1 MEQQTSAGSLGLKK
15 DGTNVQGDLDKRESK
30 DAVGQQLARTNGAS
44 HDQNG
49 RQANGTP
56 VSPSNMQMSNGNHSH
71 SGSAAHANSVPPQLD
86 DSWRHGPSNKSMG
99 KLIDRLTQQTY
110 HDLND
115 TLAKMSEIPQ
125 QQDAPQTNGVVH
137 GQQDTSQASLKKKE
151 ILMTF
156 LNDTRD
162 RFTKM
167 AVLSDWAR
175 NNASEMAQLIT
186 VKVWQ
191 DAQRA
196 AHANAAYSIG
206 EIKRKMIDF
215 KVPAPNIEG
224 AMELLATGKASW
236 IPDLGYIPP
245 KRLTPQQLLKTLKDM
260 NFALATRLNLHEDLP
275 PHMQDFQIADGRA
288 TFHVPGEF
296 QVDVAVA
303 DEDTSS
309 PFYFIDLRFDFSPSP
324 ADLHDQLRAHLEPRI
339 NATLAKDGLKGCY
352 DFLHNFILT
361 HKISVLAEQARQ
373 LARYGKWVEC
383 IKPEHLRRT
392 LVVQYWATLPGA
404 KNWFEVG
411 IESGRPKRGS
421 RVAPSPKLSVRWFRR
436 GNEVKDEQ
444 LEFNWD
450 TLSFEACLL
459 HVIGKHC
466 SGKLAAA
473 ENGLKA
479 LAGLS
484 SDLKTN
490 LAIDGGASQGARL
503 SIELSGM
510 RAPLTVQLEQTTGQL
525 ILSPPSTVTRTC
537 EKTLNTDANADIS
550 RVLASCA
557 CRTVQE
563 QVRKQAEMLD
573 WQEIRSS
580 ANSRSVFGNDSWQ
593 RSVFLLPGWGQNWAI
608 AVSFGLSGQSWL
620 IVQVAAPHADERG
633 RQVRDIKSASPI
645 SFELKTTDSSRQATG
660 YTRAMLLQLERS
672 GMAEVSRNVFS
683 RDLDTLHIK
692 HDFEKKPASL
702 TGAASSSRTRS
713 SEPVFLH
720 FTSLMRPTDDK
731 KWKRWA
737 ADIVRLFNHGI
748 EGSEALSAGEL
759 GNVRH
764 DVRLSLEPGK
774 FKRLRQT
781 LTRSRENGIAFNG
794 TGGLAMQLRTPF
806 GETFL
811 DRLRRRLQSIERL
824 DRYVTV
830 LHRLS
835 FHCTTVTLS
844 KLAFTYSEVPP
855 LSAQLTS
862 GADGNGPVQLKL
874 EPTDSNP
881 HCRVRISLEQLL
893 NSKDVNAFESFAHI
907 LPLTLPFLKT
917 VERLEAAH
925 ASKRSLAVR
934 TRTST
939 WYTIAYKAPLPACT
953 FDVRARGR
961 QQGNTTSVKWHL
973 TETKTPEST
982 KAEGWKEGIDKFWH
996 QKGDRWFG
1004 LGDSLIADSQ
1014 GIEAALKDLNELV
1027 QTFESAADHP
1037 TEQAAPASTSGST
1050 TAPPPAASSNA
1061 NQPHPGKPSHQPS
1074 QAPTK
1079 PASSDHSVDPK
1090 QAAAHKEGQ
1099 GQKKDVIE
1107 LD

>member
-15 DGTNVQGDLDKRESK
+15 DGTNVQSDLGNQDSK
-30 DAVGQQLARTNGAS
+30 GAVAQQLAHTNGAS
-44 HDQNG
+44 HEQNG
-49 RQANGTP
+49 RHANGTP
-56 VSPSNMQMSNGNHSH
+56 MSPSNMHMSNGDHSH
-71 SGSAAHANSVPPQLD
+71 SGSTADAPSVPPQLD

-125 QQDAPQTNGVVH
+125 QQDAPQTNGLIPN
-137 GQQDTSQASLKKKE
+137 QQDTSQASLKKKE

-175 NNASEMAQLIT
+175 NNANEMAQLIT

-206 EIKRKMIDF
+206 EMKRKMIDF

-245 KRLTPQQLLKTLKDM
+245 KRLSPQQLLKTLKDM

-275 PHMQDFQIADGRA
+275 PHMQAFQIADGRA

-296 QVDVAVA
+296 QVDIAVA
-303 DEDTSS
+303 DEDTTS

-339 NATLAKDGLKGCY
+339 NASLAKDGLKGCY

-373 LARYGKWVEC
+373 LARYGKWVDC
-383 IKPEHLRRT
+383 IKPEYLRRT
-392 LVVQYWATLPGA
+392 LVVQYWATLPGP
-404 KNWFEVG
+404 KNWFEIG

-421 RVAPSPKLSVRWFRR
+421 RAGPSPKLSVRWFRR
-436 GNEVKDEQ
+436 GSEVKDEQ
-444 LEFNWD
+444 LEFDWG
-450 TLSFEACLL
+450 TLDFEACLL
-459 HVIGKHC
+459 QVLGKHC
-466 SGKLAAA
+466 SGKLGAA
-473 ENGLKA
+473 ENVLKA
-479 LAGLS
+479 LSALS
-484 SDLKTN
+484 SDLKTT
-490 LAIDGGASQGARL
+490 LTIGSGASQGARL
-503 SIELSGM
+503 NIELSGM
-510 RAPLTVQLEQTTGQL
+510 RTPLTVQLEQTTGQL
-525 ILSPPSTVTRTC
+525 IISPPSAVTRMC
-537 EKTLNTDANADIS
+537 ERTLNADANVDVS
-550 RVLASCA
+550 KVLASCA
-557 CRTVQE
+557 CQAVQE

-573 WQEIRSS
+573 WQEFRSS
-580 ANSRSVFGNDSWQ
+580 ANSRGVFGPDSWQ
-593 RSVFLLPGWGQNWAI
+593 RSVFLLPGWGQNWAV
-608 AVSFGLSGQSWL
+608 AVSFGLGGQSWFV
-620 IVQVAAPHADERG
+620 VQVTAPHADERG

-645 SFELKTTDSSRQATG
+645 SCELKTTDGSSQVAG

-672 GMAEVSRNVFS
+672 GMAEVSRKVFS
-683 RDLDTLHIK
+683 QDLNALSIE

-702 TGAASSSRTRS
+702 TGAASSSTIRS
-713 SEPVFLH
+713 SEPAFLH
-720 FTSLMRPTDDK
+720 FSSLMRPIDDK

-748 EGSEALSAGEL
+748 EGSETLAAGEV

-774 FKRLRQT
+774 LKRLRQT
-781 LTRSRENGIAFNG
+781 LTRSRETGIAFNG

-806 GETFL
+806 GESFL
-811 DRLRRRLQSIERL
+811 ERLRKRLQSVERL

-830 LHRLS
+830 LQRLG
-835 FHCTTVTLS
+835 FHCTTVTLDR
-844 KLAFTYSEVPP
+844 LAFTYSEVFS

-862 GADGNGPVQLKL
+862 AADGNGPVHLKL

-881 HCRVRISLEQLL
+881 HCRVRVSLEQLL
-893 NSKDVNAFESFAHI
+893 NSKDANAFENFAHI

-917 VERLEAAH
+917 VERLEATH
-925 ASKRSLAVR
+925 ASKRSLVVR
-934 TRTST
+934 TRSST

-953 FDVRARGR
+953 FDLRARGR
-961 QQGNTTSVKWHL
+961 QNGNTTSVKWHL
-973 TETKTPEST
+973 AEAKTAGLTKP
-982 KAEGWKEGIDKFWH
+982 EGWKEAIDKFWH
-996 QKGDRWFG
+996 QKGERWFG

-1014 GIEAALKDLNELV
+1014 GIEAALKDLDGLV
-1027 QTFESAADHP
+1027 QTFESAADNP
-1037 TEQAAPASTSGST
+1037 PEEAAPTSTSGPT
-1050 TAPPPAASSNA
+1050 TAPPPPAASDA
-1061 NQPHPGKPSHQPS
+1061 NKPQPAKPNQQPS
-1074 QAPTK
+1074 QAPAK
-1079 PASSDHSVDPK
+1079 PASSDHPSGPK
-1090 QAAAHKEGQ
+1090 QAAAHNEGQ
-1099 GQKKDVIE
+1099 GQRNDVIE